1 MSGGRLNSPE
11 SDGQEMPGVSIIIV
25 TYNTADLIGACLAS
39 VAMDEGPARD
49 IFVVDNASTDDG
61 VEFMRDNYPK
71 IHLTANKE
79 NRGFAAA
86 NNQVLP
92 LCRGR
97 YIFYLNPD
105 TKLIGH
111 GVLEKCVRF
120 MEANRQVGLAGVKLV
135 NPDGSPQESV
145 SFRYPGEKF
154 SRGEVSG
161 LKGEIAAIMGAGMVA
176 RADLIRSLNGFDES
190 FTLYGE
196 DQDLCLRIRKA
207 GFEIGYIEE
216 AIVLHYGGQSER
228 QTLPAD
234 VWKKKTFAEYHFY
247 RKHYST
253 KTVAR
258 IRRLDLLKACYRIV
272 TLKIAIP
279 FSKDRATAEGKMI
292 KYRAI
297 CDTLREMK
305 KNEVMDGKS

>member
-1 MSGGRLNSPE
+1 VSGGRLNRPE
-11 SDGQEMPGVSIIIV
+11 HDDQELPEVSVIIV
-25 TYNTADLIGACLAS
+25 TYNTADLIGECLTS
-39 VAMDEGPARD
+39 VMMDQGPVRE
-49 IFVVDNASTDDG
+49 IFVVDNASTDGG
-61 VEFMRDNYPK
+61 VELMRSNYPE
-71 IHLTANKE
+71 IYLAANKE

-86 NNQVLP
+86 NNQILP

-97 YIFYLNPD
+97 YVFYLNPD
-105 TKLIGH
+105 TKLVGH
-111 GVLEKCVRF
+111 EVLGKCIRF
-120 MEANRQVGLAGVKLV
+120 MDANPQIGLVGVKLV
-135 NPDGSPQESV
+135 NPDGSLQESV
-145 SFRYPGEKF
+145 SLRYPGEKF
-154 SRGEVSG
+154 SRGEVSE
-161 LKGEIAAIMGAGMVA
+161 LKGEIACVMGAGMVA

-228 QTLPAD
+228 RTLPAD

-253 KTVAR
+253 ETVAR
-258 IRRLDLLKACYRIV
+258 IRRADVLKARYRIV
-272 TLKIAIP
+272 TLKIASP
-279 FSKDRATAEGKMI
+279 FRKDKTMAKGKMI

-297 CDTLREMK
+297 CDTFKEMK
-305 KNEVMDGKS
+305 KNEVIDGKS

>member
-11 SDGQEMPGVSIIIV
+11 SDGQERPDVSIIIV

-39 VAMDEGPARD
+39 VAMDEGPTRD

-105 TKLIGH
+105 TQLIGP

-176 RADLIRSLNGFDES
+176 RADLIRSLSGFDES

-228 QTLPAD
+228 QTLPAA

-258 IRRLDLLKACYRIV
+258 IRRWDLLKACYRMV
-272 TLKIAIP
+272 TLKVAIP
-279 FSKDRATAEGKMI
+279 FSRDRTTAEGKMI

-305 KNEVMDGKS
+305 KMR